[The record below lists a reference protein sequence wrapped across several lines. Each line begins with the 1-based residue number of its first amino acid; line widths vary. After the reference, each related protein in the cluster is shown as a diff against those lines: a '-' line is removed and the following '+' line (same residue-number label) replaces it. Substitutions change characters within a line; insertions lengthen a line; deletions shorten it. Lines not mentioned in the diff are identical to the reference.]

1 MLTIDHVV
9 IAVTDLDAAAVR
21 FREAYGLDSVAGG
34 RHAGHGTANRI
45 VPLADCYLELVAVV
59 DAGEAAGSPFG
70 SWVQQSA
77 DRRDVTPIAVCLRA
91 DDLDAIAARLG
102 TRPQPMQRTRP
113 DGVVLSWE
121 LLAVDAA
128 IADGLPFF
136 IRWHVADTDLPGRQ
150 AVEHQA
156 TTTGIAWLE
165 IGGDR
170 ARLAAWLGPHDLPLR
185 PVGGEPGPHRL
196 AVGVTGGEPIII
208 DG

>member
-1 MLTIDHVV
+1 M
-9 IAVTDLDAAAVR
+9 
-21 FREAYGLDSVAGG
+21 
-34 RHAGHGTANRI
+34 
-45 VPLADCYLELVAVV
+45 V

-70 SWVQQSA
+70 SWVHRSA
-77 DRRDVTPIAVCLRA
+77 GQRDLRPIAVCLRA

-102 TRPQPMQRTRP
+102 TRPEPMQRTRP

-136 IRWHVADTDLPGRQ
+136 IRWHIADADLPGRH

-170 ARLAAWLGPHDLPLR
+170 VRLDDWLGPHDLPLR
-185 PVGGEPGPHRL
+185 PVGGYPGPRRL
-196 AVGVTGGEPIII
+196 AVGVTGGKPIII